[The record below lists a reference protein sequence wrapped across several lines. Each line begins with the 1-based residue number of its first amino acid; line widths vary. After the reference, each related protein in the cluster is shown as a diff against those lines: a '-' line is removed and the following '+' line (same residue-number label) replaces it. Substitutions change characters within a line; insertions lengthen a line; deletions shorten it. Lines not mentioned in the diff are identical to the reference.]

1 VGNRDRERFLGE
13 LRREWTVT
21 GVARRAGHDRSK
33 FYELLR
39 SDEEFAEAW
48 KQAVEAGID
57 VIEDE
62 VTRYATEGWDEETYD
77 ESGNLVRRVRR
88 RDARLL
94 AHVREWRRPP
104 ETSVDVT
111 VGGSDVPVAVEGRQ
125 VTSAA
130 DVVRF
135 AFEIGQPHL
144 LGLPES
150 VIDAFRCSELP
161 AGDMI

>member
-1 VGNRDRERFLGE
+1 M
-13 LRREWTVT
+13 T
-21 GVARRAGHDRSK
+21 GRSSTSSFAR
-33 FYELLR
+33 
-39 SDEEFAEAW
+39 DEEFAEAW

-111 VGGSDVPVAVEGRQ
+111 VGVQMCRWPSR
-125 VTSAA
+125 AA
-130 DVVRF
+130 R
-135 AFEIGQPHL
+135 
-144 LGLPES
+144 
-150 VIDAFRCSELP
+150 
-161 AGDMI
+161 